1 MPLHRI
7 FPNICLFIDGFRIYT
22 QYVCLFVCF
31 FLYAVLFLLFKLKF
45 LGGCNYATD
54 FALSIIITI
63 KLQSGGLLV
72 AYLLTFQSH
81 PNTHNN
87 SLYFVG
93 YPAMSGEWPVCRN
106 HKGSG
111 GLGGEGDGRVCNG
124 LAHNLKA
131 LLTCLT
137 FIAQILQRKHILNTK
152 IGLIYHLGGILFRR
166 KGWPM
171 SMNCKMDAAKDFRE
185 YIFTSLY
192 KTLNFMG

>member
-1 MPLHRI
+1 MSVHRR
-7 FPNICLFIDGFRIYT
+7 FQNLYT
-22 QYVCLFVCF
+22 VCLFVCLFF

-45 LGGCNYATD
+45 LGGWGGGGCNYATD

-171 SMNCKMDAAKDFRE
+171 NMNCKMDAAKDFRE
-185 YIFTSLY
+185 YIFTRLY